1 MKRIYL
7 DNAATS
13 FPKAPGIAEEMA
25 SFLEK
30 DCLNPNRTESG
41 RAFELFEKVYSVR
54 EKLTELYGHDNPASV
69 VFTRSVTE
77 SLNWVIKGLFSP
89 NDHVIVTSSEHNA
102 VMRPLV
108 QFKIPFSRIPAD
120 EEGYS
125 LLETVDSLVQPNTK
139 AMIVNACG
147 NVSGHVED
155 IEALADIARRHGLL
169 FFVDSAQAS
178 PFMDLRMDRL
188 GAAGI
193 CFTGH
198 KGFLGPEGIGGM
210 VLRTDIALEMQPLI
224 AGGTGSESDSE
235 EIPHSLPDRL
245 EAGTLNIPGILGLGK
260 ALEFVLGHREELARN
275 MHAMT
280 RKLYEG
286 LAETDGI
293 KVVGA
298 GFEDLYRDCNVGE
311 MANRR
316 RTNVISIVSPKKDI
330 AYISSQL
337 LERCGIETRVG
348 LHCSPAAH
356 RTLGTF
362 PEGTLRFSPGP
373 FTTDLE
379 IDTTLGCL
387 KEIMDE

>member
-77 SLNWVIKGLFSP
+77 SLNWVIKGLLTP
-89 NDHVIVTSSEHNA
+89 NDHVIVTSNEHNA

-108 QFKIPFSRIPAD
+108 QCGIPFSRIPAD
-120 EEGYS
+120 KEGYS
-125 LLETVDSLVQPNTK
+125 FLETVDSLVRPNTK

-147 NVSGHVED
+147 NVSGHVD
-155 IEALADIARRHGLL
+155 DVGALAEIAKKHNLL

-178 PFMDLRMDRL
+178 PFIDLNMDELR
-188 GAAGI
+188 AAGI

-198 KGFLGPEGIGGM
+198 KGFHGPEGIGGM
-210 VLRTDIALEMQPLI
+210 VLRTDIALEISPLI
-224 AGGTGSESDSE
+224 AGGTGSESDRE

-260 ALEFVLGHREELARN
+260 ALEFVLGHRKELARN
-275 MHAMT
+275 MQEMT
-280 RKLYEG
+280 AKLYEG
-286 LAETDGI
+286 LVGIDGI

-298 GFEDLYRDCNVGE
+298 KLNAGSSASDS
-311 MANRR
+311 NRR
-316 RTNVISIVSPKKDI
+316 RTNVISIVSPKKDL

-379 IDTTLGCL
+379 IDTALGCL

>member
-54 EKLTELYGHDNPASV
+54 EKLAELYGHDNPASV

-77 SLNWVIKGLFSP
+77 SLNWVIKGLLTP

-108 QFKIPFSRIPAD
+108 QCGIPFSRIPAD
-120 EEGYS
+120 KEGYS
-125 LLETVDSLVQPNTK
+125 FLETVDSLVRPNTK

-147 NVSGHVED
+147 NVSGHVD
-155 IEALADIARRHGLL
+155 DVGALAEIAKKHNLL

-178 PFMDLRMDRL
+178 PFIDLNMEELR
-188 GAAGI
+188 AAGI

-210 VLRTDIALEMQPLI
+210 VLRTDIALEISPLI

-260 ALEFVLGHREELARN
+260 ALEFVLEHREELARN
-275 MHAMT
+275 MQAMT

-286 LAETDGI
+286 LVGIDGI

-298 GFEDLYRDCNVGE
+298 KLNADSRASDS
-311 MANRR
+311 NRR
-316 RTNVISIVSPKKDI
+316 RTNVISIVSPKKDL

-379 IDTTLGCL
+379 IDTALGCL

>member
-1 MKRIYL
+1 MQRIYL

-54 EKLTELYGHDNPASV
+54 EKLAELYGHDNPASV

-77 SLNWVIKGLFSP
+77 SLNWVIKGLLTP

-108 QFKIPFSRIPAD
+108 QCGIPFSRIPAD
-120 EEGYS
+120 KEGYS
-125 LLETVDSLVQPNTK
+125 LLEKVDSLVQPNTK
-139 AMIVNACG
+139 AMIVNVCG

-155 IEALADIARRHGLL
+155 VGALAEIAKKHGLL

-178 PFMDLRMDRL
+178 PFIDLNMDEL

-235 EIPHSLPDRL
+235 KIPHSLPDRL

-260 ALEFVLGHREELARN
+260 SLEFVIGHRDELACN
-275 MHAMT
+275 VHSMT
-280 RKLYEG
+280 AKLYEG
-286 LAETDGI
+286 LAGMEGI
-293 KVVGA
+293 RIVGA
-298 GFEDLYRDCNVGE
+298 KLDAGSGALDS
-311 MANRR
+311 NRR
-316 RTNVISIVSPKKDI
+316 RTNVISIVSQKKDI

-356 RTLGTF
+356 KTLGTF
-362 PEGTLRFSPGP
+362 PGGTLRFSSGP
-373 FTTDLE
+373 FTTPVE
-379 IDTTLGCL
+379 IDDTLECL

>member
-13 FPKAPGIAEEMA
+13 FPKAPGIVEEMA

-54 EKLTELYGHDNPASV
+54 EKLAKLYGHDNPASV

-77 SLNWVIKGLFSP
+77 SLNWVIKGLLTP

-108 QFKIPFSRIPAD
+108 QCGIPFSRIPAD
-120 EEGYS
+120 KEGYS
-125 LLETVDSLVQPNTK
+125 LLEKVDSLVQPNTK
-139 AMIVNACG
+139 AMIINASG

-155 IEALADIARRHGLL
+155 VGALAEIAKKHGLL

-178 PFMDLRMDRL
+178 PFIDLKMDEL

-210 VLRTDIALEMQPLI
+210 VLRTDIALKMQPLV

-260 ALEFVLGHREELARN
+260 ALEFVLGHRDELACN

-280 RKLYEG
+280 AKLYEG
-286 LAETDGI
+286 LAGIDGI

-298 GFEDLYRDCNVGE
+298 GLGDSGS
-311 MANRR
+311 NRK
-316 RTNVISIVSPKKDI
+316 RTNVISIVSPKKDL

-356 RTLGTF
+356 RTIGTF
-362 PEGTLRFSPGP
+362 SGGTLRFSPGP

-379 IDTTLGCL
+379 IDTTLRCL